1 MCVSRLIDAIARL
14 AHIHPIHRRSKGGR
28 VFFFLRVFDYF
39 LFVFYVRTA
48 QHFLVFTNENKI
60 SIYVNVELV
69 FFYSSSVFLTLSQSC
84 AMCVLVHAFASV

>member
-1 MCVSRLIDAIARL
+1 MRLLDSLTFIPFIDDRKVAAY
-14 AHIHPIHRRSKGGR
+14 
-28 VFFFLRVFDYF
+28 FFFLRVFDYF